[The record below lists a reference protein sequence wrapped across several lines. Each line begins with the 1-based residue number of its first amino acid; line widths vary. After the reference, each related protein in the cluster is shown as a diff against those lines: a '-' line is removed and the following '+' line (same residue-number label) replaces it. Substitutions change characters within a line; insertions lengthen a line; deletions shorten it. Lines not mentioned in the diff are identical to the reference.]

1 MKKTVGIIILLSL
14 ISLSGQTQ
22 VWKTIKKAVQE
33 ESKKYIKKKAEEL
46 KDTAVQRIENWS
58 NAYDATEYNYAV
70 SFSDNSGFYEAEDK
84 FEKNKRSLIGFA
96 VKPGTVGEKLSDKAL
111 ELKPEDYNNAGEF
124 FYASNKFRSA
134 ELSFNA
140 ALALLA
146 SEGRINSETGALV
159 KSNLGLLYHTTGR
172 FTLSEEFTLEALK
185 MRKDILNDQAGYGAS
200 QNNLAVLFK
209 DLGRYNEAE
218 GHILE
223 AVEITRETMGRE
235 SSALAIV
242 LNNQAILYQVL
253 GNYKEAERILKEAI
267 EIAGFQLRE
276 KSPNFVRLKVNL
288 ALLYQ
293 LQKRYDDAEEI
304 YLEAIRI
311 KKNRL
316 GTNHPDY
323 AVMLRNVASLYQLKG
338 DYSRVEENLKEAID
352 IYRKKFG
359 EQHHVYAAAIYDL
372 GKFYQFME
380 DIRNARPLI
389 SEAIQ
394 IQRNS
399 LGEHHP
405 SLTESREAM
414 AVLEWQEGKLD
425 QAAGSYIEVLDEY
438 LYQINTYF
446 PCLSDNDKSRF
457 WEKIHPKFMR
467 FYSFALDAGKD
478 VPEIKG
484 KIYNYHIATKAL
496 LLSASNKVK
505 YEILNSGDDELVKK
519 YNEWI
524 DLKEYL
530 ARLYTL
536 SKEELAADKINL
548 DSLETEAN
556 LKEKELSRASEV
568 FNAGYKMETIG
579 YREIS
584 EKLDEG
590 EACIEI
596 IRFPKYN
603 FLAPDTLIYYSALK
617 IDQNKNNL
625 PELVT
630 FKNGK
635 QLETNHAKRY
645 RTAMQRGFEGEA
657 FYDIYWKKLGDIT
670 SGIRRLYVSVDG
682 IYNQINLNTLQMAS
696 GKFLI
701 DEKDI
706 FYVTNTKDVIG
717 IKDRISGSV
726 STDKGA
732 VLLGDPDYDKDFDWQ
747 QMKQLTL
754 PELPGTKIEV
764 EKIKTQLLNKSW
776 LVDVYLQE
784 DASEENLKKVKN
796 PYLLHIATHGF
807 FLEDLKPGRQEKI
820 FGIEPM
826 KASENPLLR
835 SGLMLTGADNTVQNI
850 NTTESRSTDD
860 GILNAYEAMILDLD
874 YTELVVLSACETG
887 LGEIRNGEGVYGLQR
902 AFQIAGT
909 SSVMISLW
917 QVSDEVTQKLMTNF
931 YKYWLETGN
940 KHMAFT
946 RSQLDIKEIYTA
958 PFYWGAFI
966 MVNK

>member
-1 MKKTVGIIILLSL
+1 MRKITGIIILLCL
-14 ISLSGQTQ
+14 VSLSGQTQ
-22 VWKTIKKAVQE
+22 VWKAIKKAAKE
-33 ESKKYIKKKAEEL
+33 ESIKLAKKKAVEL
-46 KDTAVQRIENWS
+46 KDTAIQRVEKWS
-58 NAYDATEYNYAV
+58 NEYDATEYNYAV

-84 FEKNKRSLIGFA
+84 FEKHKRSLAGFA
-96 VKPGTVGEKLSDKAL
+96 VKQGTIRERLGERAG
-111 ELKPEDYNNAGEF
+111 EMKPEDYNNAGEF

-134 ELSFNA
+134 RLSFKA
-140 ALALLA
+140 AFALLIA
-146 SEGRINSETGALV
+146 EGRADSETGALV

-172 FTLSEEFTLEALK
+172 FTLSEEFSLAALK
-185 MRKDILNDQAGYGAS
+185 LRKETLNDRAGYGAS
-200 QNNLAVLFK
+200 LNNLAVLYK

-218 GHILE
+218 EHIRS
-223 AVEITRETMGRE
+223 AVEITRETMGGE
-235 SSALAIV
+235 SAALAIV
-242 LNNQAILYQVL
+242 LNNQAILFQVL

-267 EIAGFQLRE
+267 EIAGIELRE

-293 LQKRYDDAEEI
+293 LQNRYDEAEEI

-323 AVMLRNVASLYQLKG
+323 AVMLRNLASLYQLKG
-338 DYSRVEENLKEAID
+338 DYTRVEENLNKAIE
-352 IYRKKFG
+352 IYRNKFG

-372 GKFYQFME
+372 GRFYQFRG
-380 DIRNARPLI
+380 DINNARPLI
-389 SEAIQ
+389 SQAIQ
-394 IQRNS
+394 IQKS
-399 LGEHHP
+399 KLGDHHP
-405 SLTESREAM
+405 SLTESMEAM
-414 AVLEWQEGKLD
+414 AVLEWQEGKLNE
-425 QAAGSYIEVLDEY
+425 AARSYINVLDEY

-446 PCLSDNDKSRF
+446 PSMSNNDKSRF

-467 FYSFALDAGKD
+467 FYSFALDAGKEN
-478 VPEIKG
+478 PEIRG
-484 KIYNYHIATKAL
+484 NVYNYHIATKAL
-496 LLSASNKVK
+496 LLNATNKVK
-505 YEILNSGDDELVKK
+505 NKILNSGDEKLIKK

-530 ARLYTL
+530 ARLYTM

-548 DSLETEAN
+548 DSLEAETN
-556 LKEKELSRASEV
+556 LKEKELSRASEL
-568 FNAGYKMETIG
+568 FETGYKMQSISYTD
-579 YREIS
+579 IS
-584 EKLDEG
+584 EKLDER

-596 IRFPKYN
+596 LRFPKYN
-603 FLAPDTLIYYSALK
+603 FLVPDTLVYYSAL
-617 IDQNKNNL
+617 IIGHDRNRL
-625 PELVT
+625 PELVV
-630 FKNGK
+630 FENGN
-635 QLETNHAKRY
+635 QLESFYAKKY

-657 FYDIYWKKLGDIT
+657 FYEVYWKPLENET
-670 SGIRRLYVSVDG
+670 SGKTMLYVSVDG
-682 IYNQINLNTLQMAS
+682 IYNQVNINTLQMAS
-696 GKFLI
+696 GKFVI
-701 DEKDI
+701 ENKDI
-706 FYVTNTKDVIG
+706 YYVTNTKDVIG
-717 IKDRISGSV
+717 VKNRISGSV
-726 STDKGA
+726 SADKGA

-747 QMKQLTL
+747 QMKQMTL
-754 PELPGTKIEV
+754 PELPGTKVEV
-764 EKIKTQLLNKSW
+764 EKIESQLVNKAW
-776 LVDVYLQE
+776 KVKVYLQE
-784 DASEENLKKVKN
+784 DASEENLKSVKS

-835 SGLMLTGADNTVQNI
+835 SGLMFTGADNTVQNI
-850 NTTESRSTDD
+850 NVRESRSTDD

-874 YTELVVLSACETG
+874 HTELVVLSACETG

-931 YKYWLETGN
+931 YKYWLETGD
-940 KHMAFT
+940 KHKAFT
-946 RSQLDIKEIYTA
+946 RSQLEIKQKYSA